1 MVSGLKQSGMQGFAV
16 AVYKTLLGGAFGIT
30 SGEIT
35 KITRFKQRAQRGVVD
50 MSGGIVGVVQFGLAA
65 LQNCQGA
72 AAQRVDSAVFGGDNV
87 GPLLSGQIKQS
98 ARPIGSLAAGLGIP
112 GWYK

>member
-1 MVSGLKQSGMQGFAV
+1 MVSGLKQSGMQSFAV

-30 SGEIT
+30 GGEIT
-35 KITRFKQRAQRGVVD
+35 KITRLKQRAQRGVVD

-72 AAQRVDSAVFGGDNV
+72 AAQRVDSAVLG